1 MSYQDQTIQC
11 RDCGNN
17 FTFTTGEQQFYAE
30 RGLTNQPG
38 RCPDCRQ
45 AAKGSRG
52 GGGGGGGGY
61 GNRGGG
67 GGGGYSS
74 RGGGGGG
81 GGYGRG
87 DREMFTVT
95 CADCGQET
103 QVPFQ
108 PTGERPVYCNT
119 CFQNHRPARY

>member
-1 MSYQDQTIQC
+1 MAYQDITLQC
-11 RDCGNN
+11 RDCGNDFA
-17 FTFTTGEQQFYAE
+17 FTSGEQQFYAE

-52 GGGGGGGGY
+52 G
-61 GNRGGG
+61 RGGG

-81 GGYGRG
+81 YSGGGGRSYGG
-87 DREMFTVT
+87 GGGGGSREMFSAV
-95 CADCGQET
+95 CADCGRET
-103 QVPFQ
+103 QVPFR
-108 PTGERPVYCNT
+108 PTGERPVYCND